1 MKTGGFT
8 TPRFDGPECLGEG
21 GSGAW
26 YDAGIIPEEARSG
39 VIAEVLEN
47 GGIEPIRDSKS
58 LVAQVFK
65 RAVIDL
71 TREHLYPKTEALGL
85 SLAGRLI
92 VASEALFP
100 AVKNFRPDKV
110 AVQIYPAGTEL
121 GLGWHRDHI
130 NHLFAAIS
138 ATLAGS
144 GDIVFSNKPPKQAR
158 EAAAQGHPTDAG
170 KITTNTGDAVFFSS
184 SRLYLPTDLNHAI
197 RRAHAVTNIGQGE
210 PRFSLQFRME
220 VNAGDYDNTPVN
232 HDQPKRSDR
241 PGPSY

>member
-1 MKTGGFT
+1 MKTVGFT

-58 LVAQVFK
+58 LVTQVFK

-71 TREHLYPKTEALGL
+71 TREHSYPKTEALGL

-100 AVKNFRPDKV
+100 AVKNFRPENQPSCGPGHKSLW
-110 AVQIYPAGTEL
+110 AHPSHRSGCRPFPERGQAAEPPACPWPGSP
-121 GLGWHRDHI
+121 
-130 NHLFAAIS
+130 ACC
-138 ATLAGS
+138 ATPA
-144 GDIVFSNKPPKQAR
+144 PQC
-158 EAAAQGHPTDAG
+158 
-170 KITTNTGDAVFFSS
+170 
-184 SRLYLPTDLNHAI
+184 
-197 RRAHAVTNIGQGE
+197 
-210 PRFSLQFRME
+210 
-220 VNAGDYDNTPVN
+220 
-232 HDQPKRSDR
+232 
-241 PGPSY
+241 